1 MSLRATAFLLF
12 TLACVIISPN
22 SLRAEDYR
30 PIIPPEFHK
39 QSLLNGMEILLLTGN
54 DQRVPFVLMIKNGV
68 AFDPI
73 EKWGVTY
80 LTSWMIL
87 EQSETSN
94 GLAVETELRELEAEL
109 DLRVEWDAIFFV
121 GSAPSENLV
130 DVLNLLAEMVVRPAF
145 REETFQQL
153 RNGVLQELEERPN
166 QLESLTQDV
175 FLAELFQA
183 NPYAHSVKGTTET
196 LKNLSL
202 ADVKTQYRK
211 LFLPNQ
217 SQLAF
222 FSPGDPDGTVAALSR
237 HWGSWIK
244 NDPLPFTFRKALP
257 PNGRR
262 VQFLDQ
268 ASADSL
274 FRWGNLS
281 VERSSADYYALKVF
295 QQYLTL
301 SLPSWASQIA
311 SQRQIQASSEL
322 ESRRMPGYLQL
333 SIQAPPEELIA
344 YFHRFESFA
353 QDLHDGHIDS
363 QKFEEA
369 KQLAYLEMIDSLRE
383 PLAGLYRL
391 LETSLYEVGI
401 NFLTNYGLRLDRLT
415 RDDFQE
421 AVQKYVALDNFVLVV
436 AGPSQHLQSELDKI
450 GAVEPSR

>member
-1 MSLRATAFLLF
+1 MFFRATAFLLS
-12 TLACVIISPN
+12 TIACLIISPN
-22 SLRAEDYR
+22 PLRAEDYR
-30 PIIPPEFHK
+30 PITPPAFYK
-39 QSLLNGMEILLLTGN
+39 QALLNGMEILLLASN
-54 DQRVPFVLMIKNGV
+54 DQRVPFVLMIKNGA

-87 EQSETSN
+87 EQSETGT
-94 GLAVETELRELEAEL
+94 GLAVETGLRELEAEV

-121 GSAPSENLV
+121 GSTPSENLV
-130 DVLNLLAEMVVRPAF
+130 EVLNLLAEMVVRPTF
-145 REETFQQL
+145 REEAFQQL
-153 RNGVLQELEERPN
+153 RNGVIQELEERQN
-166 QLESLTQDV
+166 QLEILTQEV

-217 SQLAF
+217 TQLAF
-222 FSPGDPDGTVAALSR
+222 YFPGDRDGTVAALSR

-244 NDPLPFTFRKALP
+244 KDSLPFTFRKAPP

-262 VQFLDQ
+262 VLFLDQ
-268 ASADSL
+268 PSADSL

-333 SIQAPPEELIA
+333 SIQAPPEQLMA
-344 YFHRFESFA
+344 YYHKFESFA
-353 QDLHDGHIDS
+353 KDLHDGHIDS

-369 KQLAYLEMIDSLRE
+369 KQLAYLEMTDSLRE

-401 NFLTNYGLRLDRLT
+401 NFLTNYGLRLNRLT

-421 AVQKYVALDNFVLVV
+421 AVQKYVALDDFVLVV
-436 AGPSQHLQSELDKI
+436 AGPAQYLKSELDKI
-450 GAVEPSR
+450 GPVLK

>member
-1 MSLRATAFLLF
+1 MSLRATAFLLSAI
-12 TLACVIISPN
+12 ACLIISPN
-22 SLRAEDYR
+22 PLRAEDYR
-30 PIIPPEFHK
+30 LITPPEFYT
-39 QSLLNGMEILLLTGN
+39 QSLLNEMEILLLAGS
-54 DQRVPFVLMIKNGV
+54 DQRVPFVLMIKNGA
-68 AFDPI
+68 AFDPV

-87 EQSETSN
+87 EQNETST
-94 GLAVETELRELEAEL
+94 GLAVEAGLRELEAEL
-109 DLRVEWDAIFFV
+109 DLRVVWDAIFFF
-121 GSAPSENLV
+121 GSSPSENLV

-153 RNGVLQELEERPN
+153 RNGVIQELEERQN
-166 QLESLTQDV
+166 QLEILTQDV

-183 NPYAHSVKGTTET
+183 NPYGHSVKGTTET

-202 ADVKTQYRK
+202 TDVKAQYRK

-217 SQLAF
+217 TQLAF
-222 FSPGDPDGTVAALSR
+222 YSSGDPDGIVTALSR

-244 NDPLPFTFRKALP
+244 NDPLPLTFRKAPP

-262 VQFLDQ
+262 IQFLDQ
-268 ASADSL
+268 PSADSL

-281 VERSSADYYALKVF
+281 VERSSTDYYALKVF

-301 SLPSWASQIA
+301 SLPSWANQIA

-333 SIQAPPEELIA
+333 SIQAPPEQLIA
-344 YFHRFESFA
+344 YYHKFESFA
-353 QDLHDGHIDS
+353 KDLHDGHIDS

-369 KQLAYLEMIDSLRE
+369 KQLAYLEMTNSLGE
-383 PLAGLYRL
+383 PLSGLYRL

-401 NFLTNYGLRLDRLT
+401 NFLTNYGLRLNRLT
-415 RDDFQE
+415 RDDFQK
-421 AVQKYVALDNFVLVV
+421 AVQKYVDLEDFILVV
-436 AGPSQHLQSELDKI
+436 AGPAQYLKSELDKI
-450 GAVEPSR
+450 GIVESLR

>member
-1 MSLRATAFLLF
+1 MSLRATAFLLSTIAF
-12 TLACVIISPN
+12 LIISPN
-22 SLRAEDYR
+22 PLRAEDYR
-30 PIIPPEFHK
+30 PITPPEFYK
-39 QSLLNGMEILLLTGN
+39 QALLNGMEILLLAGN
-54 DQRVPFVLMIKNGV
+54 DQRVPFVLMIKNGA
-68 AFDPI
+68 AFDPT

-87 EQSETSN
+87 EQSETSI
-94 GLAVETELRELEAEL
+94 GLAVETGLRELEAEL
-109 DLRVEWDAIFFV
+109 DLRVGWDAIFFV
-121 GSAPSENLV
+121 GSTPSENLV
-130 DVLNLLAEMVVRPAF
+130 DVLNLLAEMVVRPVF
-145 REETFQQL
+145 REESFQQL
-153 RNGVLQELEERPN
+153 RNGVIQELEERQN
-166 QLESLTQDV
+166 QLEILTQDV

-196 LKNLSL
+196 LRNLSL

-217 SQLAF
+217 TQLAF
-222 FSPGDPDGTVAALSR
+222 YLSGDSDGTVAALSR

-244 NDPLPFTFRKALP
+244 RDPLPFTFRKALP

-268 ASADSL
+268 PSADSL

-281 VERSSADYYALKVF
+281 IERSSADYYALKVF

-333 SIQAPPEELIA
+333 SIQAPPEQLIA
-344 YFHRFESFA
+344 YYHKFESFA
-353 QDLHDGHIDS
+353 KDLHDGHIDS

-369 KQLAYLEMIDSLRE
+369 KQLAYLEMTDSLRE
-383 PLAGLYRL
+383 PLAGLYQL

-401 NFLTNYGLRLDRLT
+401 NFLTNYGLRLNRLT

-421 AVQKYVALDNFVLVV
+421 AVQKYVALDDFVLVV
-436 AGPSQHLQSELDKI
+436 AGPAQYLKSELDKI
-450 GAVEPSR
+450 GPVLK